1 MDGIYK
7 LKETLCKELEEYGN
21 RSSLDSNSLN
31 VVDTLAHALKNVN
44 KVIESKNGE
53 EYSSRGYSMGTI
65 EDGMGHY
72 HWPQY
77 TRYSERRSMDDGM
90 SNRMSRRYSRDDG
103 VMDALGEAMSMT
115 DDDGTKNE
123 IRKLMTKLNNR

>member
-7 LKETLCKELEEYGN
+7 LKDTLCKELEEYGN
-21 RSSLDSNSLN
+21 RSSLDSNSLHI
-31 VVDTLAHALKNVN
+31 VDTLAHALKNVD
-44 KVIESKNGE
+44 KIIEAKDN

-77 TRYSERRSMDDGM
+77 TRYSNRRSMDDG
-90 SNRMSRRYSRDDG
+90 MSRRYSRDDG
-103 VMDALGEAMSMT
+103 VMDMLGEAMSMT
-115 DDDGTKNE
+115 DDDGTKAE